1 MRKLLIA
8 TLAACL
14 TLCAQIVT
22 PPVTAGGS
30 GSGTVTSIVAGTGL
44 SGGTITA
51 SGTIACLGA
60 TASQIGCSKPD
71 NSTIKATAGV
81 YAAQSITI
89 DSVTCT
95 PGGSCTAGVTQLTGD
110 VTAGPGSG
118 SQAATV
124 VAING
129 TSLAGLATGLLTNTT
144 STGVPTITALPLAIA
159 NGGTGAATMA
169 AYGVLNNATG
179 SSAAPT
185 VTANPVVTTITSH
198 GSAATDSAALGT
210 EMNGTCG
217 GTGTVGAWTGTAPN
231 FTAPGTA
238 GQVLACTGFT
248 SGSYYQTVTSI
259 GAGGSGSVTVSIG
272 GTQTAAASTGTL
284 TAGLKANGT
293 SLTFSA
299 PSTYTGTIGI
309 SAKLI
314 TPISV
319 FAYTAT
325 DSTGAA
331 SSVSTQTLASL
342 HNYFSGGGGT
352 YNTTGSSNGSG
363 QGYQNL
369 FYNTTGY
376 NNGAAPGY
384 QNLFNNTT
392 GFYNG
397 AGPGYQNL
405 FSNTTGFENA
415 AGPGAY
421 NLFSNT
427 TGANNG
433 AGPGYQNLYSNT
445 IGNFNVAGP
454 GTNNLYNCGAS
465 GATCS
470 NNVAAGYN
478 AGRYSGVAQT
488 TAMTSVN
495 NSIFL
500 GQIGGANATGDVN
513 EIGICAVATTMANGS
528 NTATIGCPLTT
539 DLYAGT
545 AANIHVAGLL
555 HNAGTVYSAAGT
567 ALPACNSGEL
577 FAVLP
582 ASDITT
588 LNAAYVS
595 GGGISG
601 WVECVYTVGTTTYS
615 WNAL

>member
-1 MRKLLIA
+1 MCKLLIG

-124 VAING
+124 VALNG

-198 GSAATDSAALGT
+198 GSAATDSASLGT
-210 EMNGTCG
+210 ELTTSGSCS
-217 GTGTVGAWTGTAPN
+217 GTGWTGTFPN
-231 FTAPGTA
+231 YVAPGTTA
-238 GQVLACTGFT
+238 ALTCTGFT

-259 GAGGSGSVTVSIG
+259 GAGGSGAVTVSIG
-272 GTQTAAASTGTL
+272 GTQTAAAASGTL

-293 SLTFSA
+293 SLTFTPA
-299 PSTYTGTIGI
+299 STYTGTIGI

-319 FAYTAT
+319 FAFTAT

-331 SSVSTQTLASL
+331 STVSTQTLASL
-342 HNYFSGGGGT
+342 HNYFFGSGGT
-352 YNTTGSSNGSG
+352 YNTTGA
-363 QGYQNL
+363 
-369 FYNTTGY
+369 
-376 NNGAAPGY
+376 NNAG
-384 QNLFNNTT
+384 
-392 GFYNG
+392 
-397 AGPGYQNL
+397 GPGYENL
-405 FSNTTGFENA
+405 
-415 AGPGAY
+415 Y
-421 NLFSNT
+421 SNT
-427 TGANNG
+427 TGANN
-433 AGPGYQNLYSNT
+433 AADLDT
-445 IGNFNVAGP
+445 RIC
-454 GTNNLYNCGAS
+454 T
-465 GATCS
+465 ATPQALITQADLDTRICTATPQAPTMERDLGLRIS
-470 NNVAAGYN
+470 IATRQAATMELGLDT
-478 AGRYSGVAQT
+478 RI
-488 TAMTSVN
+488 
-495 NSIFL
+495 SI
-500 GQIGGANATGDVN
+500 ATRQ
-513 EIGICAVATTMANGS
+513 ATTMQPVLG
-528 NTATIGCPLTT
+528 TGTYTT
-539 DLYAGT
+539 
-545 AANIHVAGLL
+545 AGLPEL
-555 HNAGTVYSAAGT
+555 L
-567 ALPACNSGEL
+567 ALIISRR
-577 FAVLP
+577 V
-582 ASDITT
+582 ITQ
-588 LNAAYVS
+588 
-595 GGGISG
+595 GGMLAP
-601 WVECVYTVGTTTYS
+601 ER
-615 WNAL
+615 LR

>member
-1 MRKLLIA
+1 MCKLLIG

-124 VAING
+124 VALNG

-198 GSAATDSAALGT
+198 GSAATDSASLGT
-210 EMNGTCG
+210 ELTTSGSCS
-217 GTGTVGAWTGTAPN
+217 GTGWTGTFPN
-231 FTAPGTA
+231 YVAPGTTA
-238 GQVLACTGFT
+238 ALTCTGFT

-259 GAGGSGSVTVSIG
+259 GAGGSGAVTVSIG
-272 GTQTAAASTGTL
+272 GTQTAAAASGTL

-293 SLTFSA
+293 SLTFTPA
-299 PSTYTGTIGI
+299 STYTGTIGI

-319 FAYTAT
+319 FAFTAT

-331 SSVSTQTLASL
+331 STVSTQTLASL
-342 HNYFSGGGGT
+342 HNYFFGSGGT
-352 YNTTGSSNGSG
+352 YNTTGA
-363 QGYQNL
+363 
-369 FYNTTGY
+369 
-376 NNGAAPGY
+376 NNAG
-384 QNLFNNTT
+384 
-392 GFYNG
+392 
-397 AGPGYQNL
+397 GPGYANL
-405 FSNTTGFENA
+405 
-415 AGPGAY
+415 Y
-421 NLFSNT
+421 SNT
-427 TGANNG
+427 TGANNAG
-433 AGPGYQNLYSNT
+433 GPGYANLYSNT
-445 IGNFNVAGP
+445 TGANNAGGPGYANLYSNTTGTNNGAGP
-454 GTNNLYNCGAS
+454 GFQNLYSSTTGNYNAAGPGYENLYSSTTGNYNAAGPGSGNLYSCGAA
-465 GATCS
+465 GAACS
-470 NNVAAGYN
+470 YNFAAGYN
-478 AGRYSGVAQT
+478 AGRYAGTGT
-488 TAMTSVN
+488 TPMTSLTT
-495 NSIFL
+495 SIFL
-500 GQIGGANATGDVN
+500 GQMGGANATGDVN
-513 EIGICAVATTMANGS
+513 EIGICAVGSTAANGS
-528 NTATIGCPLTT
+528 NTATVGCPATT